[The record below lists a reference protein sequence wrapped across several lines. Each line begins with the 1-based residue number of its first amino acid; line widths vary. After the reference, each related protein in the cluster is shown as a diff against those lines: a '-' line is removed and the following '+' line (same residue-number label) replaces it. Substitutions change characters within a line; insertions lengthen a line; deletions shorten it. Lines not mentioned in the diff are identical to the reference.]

1 MAASKDGLPVRTF
14 PSATAFE
21 RWLEAHADEPG
32 VWLRIAK
39 AGSGGR
45 SVTYAA
51 ALDLALCFGW
61 IDGQKAPLDEG
72 WWLQR
77 FTPRRPRSPWS
88 KINCQKAEALA
99 EAGRLRPEGVREVE
113 AAKADGRWAAAYA
126 GQRTADVPPDLQA
139 ALDAAPAAAAF
150 FTTLSRANRY
160 AVLYRIGSVKRAETR
175 ARKIAQYVE
184 MLEAGET
191 IHPQP

>member
-1 MAASKDGLPVRTF
+1 MATSKDGLPVRTF
-14 PSATAFE
+14 ASSAAFE
-21 RWLEAHADEPG
+21 RWLEAHADGPG

-39 AGSGGR
+39 AGGSGR

-51 ALDLALCFGW
+51 ALESALCFGW
-61 IDGQKAPLDEG
+61 VDGQKAAGDEG

-77 FTPRRPRSPWS
+77 FTPRRPGSAWS
-88 KINCQKAEALA
+88 KINCAKADALA
-99 EAGRLRPEGVREVE
+99 EAGRLRPRGHVEVA
-113 AAKADGRWAAAYA
+113 AAKSDGRWQAAYA
-126 GQRTADVPPDLQA
+126 GQRTAEVPPDLQA
-139 ALDAAPAAAAF
+139 ALDASPSASAF

-160 AVLYRIGSVKRAETR
+160 AVLYRIGSVKRPETR

-184 MLEAGET
+184 MLEAGRT

>member
-1 MAASKDGLPVRTF
+1 MATSKDGLPVRTF
-14 PSATAFE
+14 ASAAAFE
-21 RWLEAHADEPG
+21 RWLEAHGDDPG

-51 ALDLALCFGW
+51 ALESALCFGW
-61 IDGQKAPLDEG
+61 IDGQKASLDEG

-77 FTPRRPRSPWS
+77 FTPRRPHSPWS
-88 KINCQKAEALA
+88 RINCVKAEALA
-99 EAGRLRPEGVREVE
+99 EAGRLRPQGRSEVE

-126 GQRTADVPPDLQA
+126 GQRTAEVPPDLQA
-139 ALDAAPAAAAF
+139 ALDANPAAAAF
-150 FTTLSRANRY
+150 FTTLSRGNRY
-160 AVLYRIGSVKRAETR
+160 ALLYRIGAVKRPETR